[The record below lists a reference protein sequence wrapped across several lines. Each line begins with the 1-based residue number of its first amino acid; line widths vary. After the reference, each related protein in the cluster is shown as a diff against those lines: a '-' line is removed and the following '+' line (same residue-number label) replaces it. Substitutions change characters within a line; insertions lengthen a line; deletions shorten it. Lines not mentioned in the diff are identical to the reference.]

1 MKGFIESRWRSFA
14 SSVPLVSLIE
24 LERYE
29 AVQCGPP
36 FFTCSAWSYM
46 PTTCDL
52 DDGRQQ
58 VSRTLHLG
66 LLRFNPTSMH
76 NSTREGW
83 FEHGKCLLTF
93 RARPISN
100 VGFIILS
107 LLHRMLQSKGWP
119 IPTLLAQRRRLCQSE
134 RVIWVVAMLKIRKK
148 CSCNCFHL
156 YRP

>member
-14 SSVPLVSLIE
+14 SSVLLVSLIE
-24 LERYE
+24 LERYK

-58 VSRTLHLG
+58 VSRTLYLG

-76 NSTREGW
+76 DSAREGW

-100 VGFIILS
+100 IGFIILS
-107 LLHRMLQSKGWP
+107 LLHSILQSKVSLILP
-119 IPTLLAQRRRLCQSE
+119 EQKRRLCQSG
-134 RVIWVVAMLKIRKK
+134 RVIWVVSMLKTQKK
-148 CSCNCFHL
+148 CLCNCFDL
-156 YRP
+156 YRL